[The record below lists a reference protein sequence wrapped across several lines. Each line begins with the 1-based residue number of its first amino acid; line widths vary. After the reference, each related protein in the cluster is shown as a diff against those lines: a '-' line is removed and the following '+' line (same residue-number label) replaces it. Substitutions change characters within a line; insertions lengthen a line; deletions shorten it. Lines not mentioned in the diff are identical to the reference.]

1 MAMSEESQ
9 EVAPGGYTWLEIDSQ
24 DDYDKLVG
32 ILDVEFEP
40 EAIARELKNNITS
53 EVSSVL
59 VEHDYID
66 KDYRSTFYNFY
77 AKMGRPYRQDC
88 VRLHFFDREVTFSE
102 SPLDLQ
108 VRDHRLEVHYF
119 GYMVLRP
126 TITATLG
133 RSLLSPRVRVGA
145 RGNAIQAQHKVHLLG
160 YTLSVRGF
168 PSMAQ
173 HADIAVC
180 AHVACWAILRHY
192 SEQYAQHRELLMH
205 DITMLAKPFDPGG
218 LTPSLGLDRYEA
230 ERIFNAAGCYPL
242 MIVREWDYDSKDW
255 ANDDRF
261 FEQMLSYLD
270 SGFPLFVTL
279 QSEAMGNEGH
289 AIVLAGYEWRDEPE
303 DSREA
308 SSHVWSRVNSLLAVD
323 DNMLPYSSV
332 SVGYGAK
339 SKMEIENYSAEDF
352 NAFIVPLPEKI
363 FYRSE
368 NVESFSLGTMNTIYR
383 KILILSEED
392 TLLRRYFVTTVS
404 ALRRFAR
411 QRVSQFGAELV
422 DLLMHLRTTQFVWVL
437 EYASEDQWK
446 DKHITARV
454 VLDASASCEDEQPMW
469 LCHNHE
475 LAIVFDR
482 SSAEP
487 KGRAIA
493 LPRPANTP
501 LSRMET
507 NLRPVV
513 TL

>member
-1 MAMSEESQ
+1 M
-9 EVAPGGYTWLEIDSQ
+9 
-24 DDYDKLVG
+24 
-32 ILDVEFEP
+32 
-40 EAIARELKNNITS
+40 
-53 EVSSVL
+53 
-59 VEHDYID
+59 
-66 KDYRSTFYNFY
+66 
-77 AKMGRPYRQDC
+77 
-88 VRLHFFDREVTFSE
+88 
-102 SPLDLQ
+102 
-108 VRDHRLEVHYF
+108 
-119 GYMVLRP
+119 
-126 TITATLG
+126 
-133 RSLLSPRVRVGA
+133 
-145 RGNAIQAQHKVHLLG
+145 
-160 YTLSVRGF
+160 
-168 PSMAQ
+168 
-173 HADIAVC
+173 
-180 AHVACWAILRHY
+180 
-192 SEQYAQHRELLMH
+192 
-205 DITMLAKPFDPGG
+205 
-218 LTPSLGLDRYEA
+218 
-230 ERIFNAAGCYPL
+230 
-242 MIVREWDYDSKDW
+242 
-255 ANDDRF
+255 
-261 FEQMLSYLD
+261 
-270 SGFPLFVTL
+270 
-279 QSEAMGNEGH
+279 
-289 AIVLAGYEWRDEPE
+289 
-303 DSREA
+303 
-308 SSHVWSRVNSLLAVD
+308 
-323 DNMLPYSSV
+323 
-332 SVGYGAK
+332 
-339 SKMEIENYSAEDF
+339 
-352 NAFIVPLPEKI
+352 PEKI